1 MGVLHIIS
9 TFSFILLLIGIY
21 QRKTPQIHIPLM
33 VIAFLIDVALV
44 LYIELDRSVI
54 DQVINKSSLF
64 SLILNIHIF
73 LSVIMLILFGLQI
86 YLGIKLV
93 KRRENY
99 RYWHKYTGWSLL
111 LFRIGNYVTSFFIL

>member
-9 TFSFILLLIGIY
+9 TFSFILLLIGIFK
-21 QRKTPQIHIPLM
+21 RKTPHIHIPLM
-33 VIAFLIDVALV
+33 LIAFLIDVALV

-54 DQVINKSSLF
+54 EQVVNKSSLF
-64 SLILNIHIF
+64 SLIMNIHIV

-86 YLGIKLV
+86 FLGIKLV
-93 KRRENY
+93 KGRENY

-111 LFRIGNYVTSFFIL
+111 VFRVGNYVTSFLII